1 MYHLVKTTLELQRAK
16 LVWFNPRLAFCIPRP
31 TRLSRCKKL
40 NWQIPEHAHR
50 RGQLLHGGAPLR
62 AVVGTAAGPREPRH
76 PPAHPLQGQRRQGRR
91 PSQAH
96 QQRRLRLPGGGQLAG
111 VPRGVAIRRPDLA
124 GERGER
130 GGVHD
135 GEGAR
140 HVPQERRQRDQR
152 GREGQALR
160 EDDNF
165 AQGQRPVRRVPVQKR
180 QNRHHRQGLVGRQER
195 RTDRPPVARSGRT
208 ERGRVEGQAD
218 KQDNRRGGGGGHD
231 HGDSELHLRSH
242 GEKVSR
248 R

>member
-1 MYHLVKTTLELQRAK
+1 MPIAVGNSSMVAPLSGQSLGLQRAHVSHGIRQLTLCK
-16 LVWFNPRLAFCIPRP
+16 DKDGKVGVRVKPINNGVFVCLVVDN
-31 TRLSRCKKL
+31 S
-40 NWQIPEHAHR
+40 
-50 RGQLLHGGAPLR
+50 
-62 AVVGTAAGPREPRH
+62 
-76 PPAHPLQGQRRQGRR
+76 PA
-91 PSQAH
+91 S
-96 QQRRLRLPGGGQLAG
+96 
-111 VPRGVAIRRPDLA
+111 PRGVAIRRPDLA